1 MNRRNRTFIVVG
13 IAVVTATLAT
23 WIVYR
28 QLRKMPARHT
38 EAAHLQVVVATRPL
52 AIGAAVGPEDV
63 KLVGW
68 PAESPL
74 RGTHS
79 SPDAVIGRGLI
90 VAVAENEPITDAR
103 LAPREAGAG
112 LPPAIDR
119 GMRAISVKV
128 NEVVGVAGFVTPGTR
143 VDVALTVRHGH
154 DVVSRLLVT
163 NVQVLAAGTRDDQ
176 ATARDGKH
184 IPSTV
189 VTLMV
194 TPIQAERI
202 ALASLEGQMTL
213 LLRNP
218 LDVDEPDT
226 PGVRLAGLVRDGD
239 APAAVSAPAPERGP
253 ERPLTDAPRSRLAS
267 VTPPVYAVES
277 IAGGKRTQE
286 VVR

>member
-28 QLRKMPARHT
+28 QLRQSPTRQSD
-38 EAAHLQVVVATRPL
+38 AAQPQVVVAARALP
-52 AIGAAVGPEDV
+52 IGAAVAPEDV

-68 PAESPL
+68 PAGSPL
-74 RGTHS
+74 TGTYS
-79 SPDAVIGRGLI
+79 TPDGVIGRGLI
-90 VAVAENEPITDAR
+90 VAVAENEPITDVR
-103 LAPREAGAG
+103 LAPRGAGAG

-143 VDVALTVRHGH
+143 VDVALTVRHGQ
-154 DVVSRLLVT
+154 DVISRLLVT

-202 ALASLEGQMTL
+202 ALASVEGQMTL

-218 LDVDEPDT
+218 LDVDEPET
-226 PGVRLAGLVRDGD
+226 PGVHLAGLVEHADG
-239 APAAVSAPAPERGP
+239 AVAVSDPRPA
-253 ERPLTDAPRSRLAS
+253 RPGNEPPRPRVSFMAPRLHE
-267 VTPPVYAVES
+267 VES